1 MARVLIT
8 GSADGLGRAAAED
21 LVADGHEVIVH
32 ARIAERLAAVEPI
45 IGRGASAVVGDL
57 SDVEQT
63 RSVAD
68 QVNRLGRVDAAIHNA
83 GVLRGPHL
91 LMVNVVAP
99 YLLTALVDRPQRL
112 VFLSSDMH
120 HGGRAKVN
128 GLDWNGQRPTAS
140 YSDSKLLVT
149 TLAMAV
155 ARLWPDVFSNAVDP
169 GWVPTKMGGPGATD
183 DLRLGPMTQEWLATS
198 DDPEA
203 CTSGGYWYHQQRRD
217 PHPAALDPRFQHELL
232 AALADFTGTPLP

>member
-32 ARIAERLAAVEPI
+32 ARSAERLAAVEPI

-120 HGGRAKVN
+120 HGGRANVN

-140 YSDSKLLVT
+140 YSDSKLLLT

-155 ARLWPDVFSNAVDP
+155 ARLSPNVFSNAVDP
-169 GWVPTKMGGPGATD
+169 GWVPTKMGGPGAPD
-183 DLRLGPMTQEWLATS
+183 DLRLGHLTQEWLATS
-198 DDPEA
+198 DAAEA
-203 CTSGGYWYHQQRRD
+203 RSSGGYWYHQRCRE
-217 PHPAALDPRFQHELL
+217 PHPAALDPRFQDDVL
-232 AALADFTGTPLP
+232 AALASFTGARLA